1 MSVRVTINGAEREL
15 QAGVTLHEMLDQLGI
30 RSRDGIAVAV
40 NESVVTRTRLGDYRV
55 EEGDTIEVIQAVSGG

>member
-1 MSVRVTINGAEREL
+1 MSVRVTINGTEREL